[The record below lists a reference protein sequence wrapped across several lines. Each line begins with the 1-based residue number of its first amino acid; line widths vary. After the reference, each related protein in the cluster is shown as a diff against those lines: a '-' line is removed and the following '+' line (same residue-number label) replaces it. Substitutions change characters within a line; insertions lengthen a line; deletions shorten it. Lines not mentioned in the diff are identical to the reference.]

1 MDKPRFILDS
11 NVLIDTLNHKLD
23 LEAFLDG
30 LPPDCE
36 LYINLVTEIEV
47 LAKPGMD
54 AKEEAEARSFL
65 DGFLW
70 AEIDKPT
77 RDEAILI
84 RRSKDKPLRLPDAL
98 IAASSVMLKAVV
110 LSNDPHLRDY
120 QWPGYAAQPCGSP
133 EDTR

>member
-1 MDKPRFILDS
+1 MLDS
-11 NVLIDTLNHKLD
+11 NVLIDILNRKLD

-30 LPPDCE
+30 LPDCE

-47 LAKPGMD
+47 LSKPGMNV
-54 AKEEAEARSFL
+54 KEDAEARALL
-65 DGFLW
+65 DCFLW

-77 RDEAILI
+77 RNEAVRI
-84 RRSKDKPLRLPDAL
+84 RRSRDKSLRLPDAL
-98 IAASSVMLKAVV
+98 IAASAVILKAAV

-120 QWPGYAAQPCGSP
+120 QWPGYTAQPCGLP